1 VKLLLCPFYL
11 VLPHD
16 GSRDIPY
23 SYNRNILF
31 SSHPLDCVLQTCR
44 SLLFFNPNFFK
55 NFSIGKNSPKLDK
68 KVNFFSF
75 NKFNLISF
83 HEKDHG
89 ERDGSSLKLWVQ
101 KNLEKNNIQN
111 KDIKIKILCYPR
123 IFGFVFNPLSV
134 FYVYNLEGQLIS
146 ILYEVKNTFG
156 EQHTYIFKVL
166 KDSNLIQNNCSKKF
180 HVSPFIEMNCN
191 YSFRLLKPGNKIS
204 VIIDQYDSEDKVLY
218 ASQDGIR
225 SDFNTKQLIKS
236 YLKHPIMTFKIIL
249 AIHYEA
255 FRLWAKGIK
264 FIKKKIKIKNNI
276 TIEN

>member
-1 VKLLLCPFYL
+1 MINSAIYNGQVIHKRFKPKVHYFKYKVFLLL
-11 VLPHD
+11 
-16 GSRDIPY
+16 
-23 SYNRNILF
+23 
-31 SSHPLDCVLQTCR
+31 LDL
-44 SLLFFNPNFFK
+44 SELE
-55 NFSIGKNSPKLDK
+55 ILDK
-68 KVNFFSF
+68 KVKFFSF

-111 KDIKIKILCYPR
+111 TDIKIKILCYPR

-191 YSFRLLKPGNKIS
+191 YFFRLLKPGNKIS
-204 VIIDQYDSEDKVLY
+204 VIIDQYDSEDKILY

-236 YLKHPIMTFKIIL
+236 YLKHPIMTFKIII

-255 FRLWAKGIK
+255 FKLWAKGIK